1 VQRYIAFLLLPVLG
15 AAMPVW
21 PYNNH
26 WSYGPALAVAFL
38 LAVNLLV
45 LLIEY
50 VGRRLDGSLPEYG
63 RMPADIAVTPNPGA
77 RHAERVEAPEIDP
90 ARGGRKAGNP
100 VTGLG

>member
-1 VQRYIAFLLLPVLG
+1 MQRYIAFLLLPVLG
-15 AAMPVW
+15 AAIPVW

-38 LAVNLLV
+38 LVVNLLV
-45 LLIEY
+45 VLTEIF
-50 VGRRLDGSLPEYG
+50 GRRQDESLLEHRG
-63 RMPADIAVTPNPGA
+63 VPADVAVSPDPGA

-90 ARGGRKAGNP
+90 ARGGGKAGNP